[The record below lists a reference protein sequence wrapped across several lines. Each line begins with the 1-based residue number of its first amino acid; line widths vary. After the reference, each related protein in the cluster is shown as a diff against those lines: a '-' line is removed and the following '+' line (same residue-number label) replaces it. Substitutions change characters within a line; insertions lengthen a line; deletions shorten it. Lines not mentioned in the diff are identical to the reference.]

1 MIRRDIQKELR
12 RLLKEY
18 PVVVI
23 LGPRQAGKTT
33 LAKSL
38 RYQYRNLEEPETRH
52 LAIADPKAFF
62 NQLNSPVI
70 LDEIQRAPE
79 LLSYVQAI
87 VDRQKGNG
95 QFVLTGSHQPSLAAG
110 MTQSLAGRAGILN
123 LLPFSISELKK
134 SGIEYKNFYEYVHR
148 GFLPRV
154 YDQKQRPL
162 PAYSN
167 YYRTY
172 VERDVRQLLNLRE
185 QNIFE
190 TFMKLLA
197 GRVGQILNYNSLAS
211 DTGISAKT
219 VKNWLSIL
227 SASFIVYRLPPYFEN
242 FRKRAIKSP
251 KYYFM
256 ETGLLSFLLGIQRA
270 DQVMR
275 DPLVG
280 SIFENLVVMECL
292 KSQFNQGRIP
302 ELYFFRDSNGN
313 EIDLIFKNG
322 RSLKCFEIKAAS
334 TYHSFMSKNMNKIKR
349 LNPNIQTT
357 GLIYNGPTRKLSQG
371 GSLISFKDTARFF
384 KF

>member
-1 MIRRDIQKELR
+1 MISRDIQRELK

-23 LGPRQAGKTT
+23 LGPRQSGKTT

-38 RYQYRNLEEPETRH
+38 KYQYHNLEEPETRH
-52 LAIADPKAFF
+52 LAGEDPKAFF
-62 NQLNSPVI
+62 TQIKKPVI

-79 LLSYVQAI
+79 LLSYVQVI
-87 VDRQKGNG
+87 VDRKKENG
-95 QFVLTGSHQPSLAAG
+95 QFVLTGSHQPILAEG

-134 SGIEYKNFYEYVHR
+134 TGIEYENFYEYAHK

-162 PAYSN
+162 TAYSN

-172 VERDVRQLLNLRE
+172 VERDVRQLLNLKE
-185 QNIFE
+185 QSVFE

-197 GRVGQILNYNSLAS
+197 GRTGQIMNYDSLSS
-211 DTGISAKT
+211 DTGVSAKT
-219 VKNWLSIL
+219 IKNWLSIL
-227 SASFIVYRLPPYFEN
+227 SAGFIVYKLPPYFEN
-242 FRKRAIKSP
+242 FRKRAVKSP

-270 DQVMR
+270 DQVAR
-275 DPLVG
+275 DPLMG
-280 SIFENLVVMECL
+280 SVFENMVIMECL
-292 KSQFNQGRIP
+292 KTQFNQGRFP

-313 EIDLIFKNG
+313 EIDLIFKKG
-322 RSLKCFEIKAAS
+322 RSLKCFEIKASS
-334 TYHSFMSKNMNKIKR
+334 TYHSFMSKNLKKIKQ

-371 GSLISFKDTARFF
+371 GALINFKDTARFF